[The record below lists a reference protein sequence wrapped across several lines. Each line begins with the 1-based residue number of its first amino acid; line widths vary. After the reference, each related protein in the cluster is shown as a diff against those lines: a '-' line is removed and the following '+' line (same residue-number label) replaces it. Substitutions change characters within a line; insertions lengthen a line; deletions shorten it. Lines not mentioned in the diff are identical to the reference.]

1 MSLLRRTMLLTTILF
16 PLFLLLTGRGAV
28 FAAELEEWTFELGGP
43 AVSKPLLYEPPGEMG
58 RGEAKGS
65 SVSPEHVVAL
75 VLVGSNDGGL
85 YALHQGNGT
94 LLWQRSFG
102 SRLQARPVLTQ
113 LKRKGRGNRNG
124 GGDGGGDGGDWKEHE
139 DVLLLAAERG
149 DVYALD
155 PLSGAVRFQLDLG
168 AALTRARN
176 EEKAGGGGGGGGGE
190 GEHSK
195 GSKFVRLVAPPAVL
209 PVSDGAAVFAYFG
222 SNDRIFVVDVG
233 SGTVDAIIR
242 VDEENAGNVTG
253 VDSDADD
260 DEDED
265 GGESEEGKESKR
277 KRRALKKK
285 MRERE
290 ARRNPV
296 APNIEIHAEM
306 LLTPP
311 SSDDGGGGRGRG
323 GGGEGGREGRGKH
336 DEDADSAVASSHRRM
351 LLVGTIKTGLHA
363 FSLDDRVPT
372 ALWPLW
378 NYRAAGMLDFQS
390 SPYYDGER
398 DLVLVGG
405 YTGKLHALR
414 GASGAPLWTFDAP
427 SDVVATAAADPA
439 DPTGATVVV
448 GSSDLHVYVLSIADG
463 DGGRGGSYRE
473 LWRDRF
479 GFAVQGAPQ
488 FFPPREGGGGGGGFV
503 VTGTTPRKGVQRPGR
518 QEDGTAPRVAA
529 YRRDFPTYARAW
541 DVATPGMVFG
551 AAAVG
556 TPGGANACRVFF
568 AASDKTVR
576 KAGKC
581 PAEQHHD
588 EL

>member
-1 MSLLRRTMLLTTILF
+1 
-16 PLFLLLTGRGAV
+16 
-28 FAAELEEWTFELGGP
+28 
-43 AVSKPLLYEPPGEMG
+43 
-58 RGEAKGS
+58 
-65 SVSPEHVVAL
+65 
-75 VLVGSNDGGL
+75 
-85 YALHQGNGT
+85 
-94 LLWQRSFG
+94 
-102 SRLQARPVLTQ
+102 
-113 LKRKGRGNRNG
+113 
-124 GGDGGGDGGDWKEHE
+124 
-139 DVLLLAAERG
+139 
-149 DVYALD
+149 
-155 PLSGAVRFQLDLG
+155 
-168 AALTRARN
+168 
-176 EEKAGGGGGGGGGE
+176 
-190 GEHSK
+190 
-195 GSKFVRLVAPPAVL
+195 
-209 PVSDGAAVFAYFG
+209 
-222 SNDRIFVVDVG
+222 
-233 SGTVDAIIR
+233 
-242 VDEENAGNVTG
+242 
-253 VDSDADD
+253 
-260 DEDED
+260 
-265 GGESEEGKESKR
+265 
-277 KRRALKKK
+277 
-285 MRERE
+285 
-290 ARRNPV
+290 
-296 APNIEIHAEM
+296 
-306 LLTPP
+306 
-311 SSDDGGGGRGRG
+311 
-323 GGGEGGREGRGKH
+323 
-336 DEDADSAVASSHRRM
+336 M

-488 FFPPREGGGGGGGFV
+488 FFPPREGGGGGGG
-503 VTGTTPRKGVQRPGR
+503 
-518 QEDGTAPRVAA
+518 
-529 YRRDFPTYARAW
+529 
-541 DVATPGMVFG
+541 ATPGMVFG